1 LAGRNITRSTTRHH
15 LARIII
21 TIIGFVDKNIPY
33 DPQTG
38 FKIFYLRSKEK
49 QVFAEKFKTRWFF
62 DIEILRR
69 WEKLTGSKIEI
80 WEEPVNYWYEVG
92 GSKVNKKQY
101 IRIFKEI
108 LHILLIS
115 VKNK

>member
-1 LAGRNITRSTTRHH
+1 
-15 LARIII
+15 
-21 TIIGFVDKNIPY
+21 
-33 DPQTG
+33 
-38 FKIFYLRSKEK
+38 
-49 QVFAEKFKTRWFF
+49 
-62 DIEILRR
+62 LRR